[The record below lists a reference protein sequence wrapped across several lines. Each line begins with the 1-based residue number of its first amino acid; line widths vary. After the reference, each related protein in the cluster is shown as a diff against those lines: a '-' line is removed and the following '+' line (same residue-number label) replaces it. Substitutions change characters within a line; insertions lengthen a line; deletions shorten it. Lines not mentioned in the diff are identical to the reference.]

1 MNTGKP
7 FYYHRVSQ
15 HFYFCNSGPDIVYIE
30 DIALA
35 LSNLCRFTGHLD
47 EFYSVAQHSVL
58 ASYLVPSEFA
68 LEALLH
74 DASEAYCNDI
84 AAPLKALLP
93 DYRGIEK
100 WVEGLISQKF
110 GTPETISPEVKQA
123 DLIMLATERRD
134 LFIDDDTEWA
144 ILRGF
149 SRRMNLRL
157 ILFCPARQES
167 CLWSAGMSSVRKS
180 DKSEKLKLME
190 EASRFRNAKERRLFW
205 TDIVTILLSFLLLF
219 ILNIVLQK

>member
-1 MNTGKP
+1 MADYLCVSGCEIQEMGDRRVYHLNNNSVVIEHPKYPGKTR
-7 FYYHRVSQ
+7 FQ
-15 HFYFCNSGPDIVYIE
+15 FYFCNSGPDIVYIE

-47 EFYSVAQHSVL
+47 EFYSVAQHCVL
-58 ASYLVPSEFA
+58 ASYLVPAEFA

-144 ILRGF
+144 ILRGIQPTNEF
-149 SRRMNLRL
+149 TINPLLPRQARK
-157 ILFCPARQES
+157 LFMERWHE
-167 CLWSAGMSSVRKS
+167 LSSKV
-180 DKSEKLKLME
+180 
-190 EASRFRNAKERRLFW
+190 
-205 TDIVTILLSFLLLF
+205 
-219 ILNIVLQK
+219 